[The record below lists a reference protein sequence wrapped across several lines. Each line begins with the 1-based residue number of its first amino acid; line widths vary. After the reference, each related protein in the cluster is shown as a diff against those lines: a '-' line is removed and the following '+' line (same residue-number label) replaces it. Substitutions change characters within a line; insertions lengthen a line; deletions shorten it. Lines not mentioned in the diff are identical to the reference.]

1 MKLTMRTIVFLLAA
15 LSAEAIS
22 AASYEAT
29 VMFGRRVELGLPVSG
44 VVKTANV
51 MTGQNVAAGQ
61 ILIALDDTLFVAAVK
76 QAEAGLARC
85 SAANCGHTR
94 LRTGA
99 AIVRAYG
106 AVQR

>member
-1 MKLTMRTIVFLLAA
+1 MKLAMHASIVLLAA
-15 LSAEAIS
+15 LSGEAVT
-22 AASYEAT
+22 AASYEASVT
-29 VMFGRRVELGLPVSG
+29 FGRRVELGLPVSG